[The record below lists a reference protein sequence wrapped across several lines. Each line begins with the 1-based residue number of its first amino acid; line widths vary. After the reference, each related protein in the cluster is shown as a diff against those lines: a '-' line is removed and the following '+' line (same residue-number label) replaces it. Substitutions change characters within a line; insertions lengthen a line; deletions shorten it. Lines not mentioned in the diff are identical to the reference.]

1 MTSVRSSARRSFSRK
16 IASRRV
22 STFSPWIRPLTLS
35 TTIFLLSIVRSILQ
49 LIAVDAPRRGR
60 GSTDRRTASRPVAK
74 NPFLRYPLAY
84 IGRTISEFDSSCLA
98 DRKQPHRFAIYE
110 DDLRQIERQSAF
122 LSSDHFSKS
131 FHVFSTDSPTHTQ
144 HHNLFSI
151 DSSFDPATHR
161 GRCTEAG
168 TRLGISVPF
177 RAAISLAD
185 STVLCTKQHVSHH
198 SETADYK

>member
-1 MTSVRSSARRSFSRK
+1 MDSPTHAQHHNLFSIDSSFDPA
-16 IASRRV
+16 
-22 STFSPWIRPLTLS
+22 THL
-35 TTIFLLSIVRSILQ
+35 
-49 LIAVDAPRRGR
+49 DAPG
-60 GSTDRRTASRPVAK
+60 GTASRPVTK

-110 DDLRQIERQSAF
+110 DDLRQIERQSVF

-131 FHVFSTDSPTHTQ
+131 FHVFSTDSPTQTQ

-161 GRCTEAG
+161 G
-168 TRLGISVPF
+168 
-177 RAAISLAD
+177 
-185 STVLCTKQHVSHH
+185 
-198 SETADYK
+198 